1 MAEKSLDV
9 EFTAPLADASNGTLA
24 AWRVTYTP
32 GEWVVLSGPTS
43 LVVLQPAGADLS
55 PLIER
60 LWAQVLRSSSIF
72 ELVREFAALQM
83 DQMPSFAALFWSG
96 DGMRSLV
103 RGEVLVTDLSTGET
117 IADGHGVLT
126 WSEAGLG
133 QVRHLQVHLPAD
145 ASGDAIR
152 LPLVVGAVRA
162 SGLVLDASDRA
173 QVRSPQDSG
182 LSELAL
188 TGPLGYAP
196 ERRQSPDPASAG
208 EDDVAEDDVVED
220 DVVEDDRDSADTEPM
235 PSPFSAATDQPLRTQ
250 SSAHAARGMRATLK
264 ISDGSVLEL
273 DEPVR
278 MGRAPSADPQAEI
291 PARLVTVYSPSQ
303 DISRTHL
310 EISAEDRQ
318 VMVTDLHSTNGT
330 TVLGPH
336 PTSEHQR
343 LPPGTAVP
351 VDVGSVLDLGDGVTV
366 LIDPPRLIDPSP

>member
-43 LVVLQPAGADLS
+43 LVVLQPAGAELS

-60 LWAQVLRSSSIF
+60 LWAQVLESSSIF

-83 DQMPSFAALFWSG
+83 DRMPSFAALFWSG

-103 RGEVLVTDLSTGET
+103 RGEVLITDLSTGET

-145 ASGDAIR
+145 ASADAIR

-173 QVRSPQDSG
+173 HVRSPQDSG
-182 LSELAL
+182 LSELAVS
-188 TGPLGYAP
+188 GPLWHAP
-196 ERRQSPDPASAG
+196 ERGQSPDPTSAG
-208 EDDVAEDDVVED
+208 EDGAVEDDVAEDDL
-220 DVVEDDRDSADTEPM
+220 DSADTEPM

-250 SSAHAARGMRATLK
+250 SSAQAARRVRATVK

-273 DEPVR
+273 HEPVR
-278 MGRAPSADPQAEI
+278 IGRAPSADPQAEV

-336 PTSEHQR
+336 PTSERQR

-351 VDVGSVLDLGDGVTV
+351 VEVGSVLDLGDGVTV
-366 LIDPPRLIDPSP
+366 LIDAPRPIDPSP